1 MFTNGGA
8 YVDWGNTCSHS
19 EYRSQAQFSRWYL
32 SYYGWESRSVP
43 PFVDI
48 GPRDH

>member
-48 GPRDH
+48 GPQDH